1 MRLGV
6 ALLVPAAAAAEI
18 DVLRRALGAGDA
30 AHRMAAHLTLVPP
43 VNVAEER
50 LGEAEAL
57 VRSAAAGTRPIAATL
72 GPPTTFLPVNP
83 VLHLAVGP
91 PPAVAAVEALRA
103 RVFTGPLA
111 RSLTWPFVPHVTV
124 VDGGAE
130 DRILAAVTALADHVV
145 PVTFDAVALL
155 REHRDEDGVR
165 IWRPLLEARFGGPSV
180 VGRGGLE
187 LELEVGRRLAGDVER
202 WAAAVDED
210 HRRGDAGSGWT
221 PDEPVTVT
229 ARRGGDVVGVAD
241 GACRDGDAHLVRL
254 LVDPAVRREGIGS
267 HLLAAYGAEAAD
279 RGAHRILAR
288 APAGS
293 AAERFLV
300 DRGFTAVATV
310 PGRERWRDVVVLERL
325 LA

>member
-50 LGEAEAL
+50 LAEAEAI
-57 VRSAAAGTRPIAATL
+57 VRSAAAATRPIATVL

-91 PPAVAAVEALRA
+91 PPAVTAVEALRA

-130 DRILAAVTALADHVV
+130 DRILAAVSALADHVV

-187 LELEVGRRLAGDVER
+187 LELDVGRRLAGDVER
-202 WAAAVDED
+202 WAAAADEA
-210 HRRGDAGSGWT
+210 HRRATAGSGWE

-229 ARRGGDVVGVAD
+229 ARRGDDVVGVAD
-241 GACRDGDAHLVRL
+241 GACQDGDAHLARL

-293 AAERFLV
+293 VSERFLV
-300 DRGFTAVATV
+300 DRGFTSVATV
-310 PGRERWRDVVVLERL
+310 PGRDPGRDVVVLERL
-325 LA
+325 LG